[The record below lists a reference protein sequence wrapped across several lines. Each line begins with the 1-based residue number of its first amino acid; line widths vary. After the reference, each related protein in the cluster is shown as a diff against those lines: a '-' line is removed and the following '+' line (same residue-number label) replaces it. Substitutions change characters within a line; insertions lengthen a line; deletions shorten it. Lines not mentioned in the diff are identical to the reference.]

1 LDKILIRNALIVAL
15 DKEKP
20 DHFHGDILTNDD
32 HIEMITEQPDF
43 IDQSLSDRVIDGSN
57 LIVMP
62 GLVNTH
68 GHAAMSLFRSYA
80 DDMPLKEWLEKKI
93 WPIEALLEG
102 DDIYWGTMLSI
113 AEMIRGG
120 TTTFTDMYF
129 FMDRVA
135 EAVAESGIRSVL
147 SRGLIGLNGGEQG
160 LVETESFINNWHGAE
175 DGRITVM
182 LGPHAPYT
190 CPPEFLKK
198 VMVLAEKTKCP
209 IQIHLSETRSEVE
222 DCLNEHGFTPPKL
235 LSDLGLLD
243 FKVVAAHC
251 VHLTD
256 QDIEILAEKK
266 VGVAHNP
273 GSNLKLGSGIAPV
286 RKMLSSGVKV
296 GIGTDGASSNNNL
309 DMIEE
314 MRLAAL
320 LSKGYEMDP
329 TLIDA
334 NKALQMATSIGAE
347 VLNLSGIGILKEGY
361 KADLIGLR
369 HDRLHLTP
377 MHDPQ
382 AHLVYASAA
391 ADVHMVIVNG
401 KILLE
406 NGEFTTL
413 DEAKIRSEASGK
425 SSRLI
430 KARKESQ

>member
-1 LDKILIRNALIVAL
+1 MHKILIKNALTVTL

-20 DHFHGDILTNDD
+20 GHFHGDILIDGD
-32 HIEMITEQPDF
+32 RIEMIVERPDL
-43 IDQSLSDRVIDGSN
+43 IDHGLADRVIDGSN

-62 GLVNTH
+62 GFVNTH

-93 WPIEALLEG
+93 WPIETLLES

-113 AEMIRGG
+113 AEMIKGG

-135 EAVAESGIRSVL
+135 EAAAETGIRSVL

-160 LVETESFINNWHGAE
+160 LVETESFIKNWHGAE
-175 DGRITVM
+175 NGRITVM

-190 CPPEFLKK
+190 CPPEYLKK
-198 VMVLAEKTKCP
+198 VMGLAEKTKCP
-209 IQIHLSETRSEVE
+209 IQIHLSETKGEVE
-222 DCLNEHGFTPPKL
+222 DCLKEYGITPPKM

-256 QDIEILAEKK
+256 QDIEILSEKN

-286 RKMLSSGVKV
+286 RKMLSSGIKV

-309 DMIEE
+309 DMVEE

-320 LSKGYEMDP
+320 LVKGYEMDP

-334 NKALQMATSIGAE
+334 NTALQMATSMGAE
-347 VLNLSGIGILKEGY
+347 VLGLAGIGILKEGY

-377 MHDPQ
+377 MHNPL

-391 ADVHMVIVNG
+391 ADVHLVIVDG
-401 KILLE
+401 KILLDS
-406 NGEFTTL
+406 GEFTTL
-413 DEAKIRSEASGK
+413 DEAKIRAEASGK

-430 KARKESQ
+430 KARKDSK

>member
-1 LDKILIRNALIVAL
+1 MKKILIKNALIIAL
-15 DKEKP
+15 DEERP
-20 DHFHGDILTNDD
+20 DHFYGDILTDSD
-32 HIEMITEQPDF
+32 QIEMIAEQPDF
-43 IDQSLSDRVIDGSN
+43 IDRSLSDRVIDGSN

-62 GLVNTH
+62 GFVNTH

-135 EAVAESGIRSVL
+135 EAVAETGIRSVL
-147 SRGLIGLNGGEQG
+147 SRGLVGLNGGEQG
-160 LVETESFINNWHGAE
+160 LVETESFIKNWHGAE
-175 DGRITVM
+175 NGRISVM

-190 CPPEFLKK
+190 CPPVYLKK
-198 VMVLAEKTKCP
+198 VMDLAEKTKCP

-222 DCLNEHGFTPPKL
+222 DCLNEHGLTPPKL

-243 FKVVAAHC
+243 FNVVAAHC

-256 QDIEILAEKK
+256 QDIDILSEKK

-334 NKALQMATSIGAE
+334 NKALQMATSMGAE

-391 ADVHMVIVNG
+391 ADVQMVIVDG
-401 KILLE
+401 KLLLD

-425 SSRLI
+425 SYRLI